1 MRIALILDPNDLL
14 TLMISCLTCYRGC
27 CQCVVA
33 TTISKVDIYKY
44 PHGLH
49 ISGIADGSARS
60 LPHKVYFKEKRR
72 RERKKK
78 FLYLSTCRPLSCS
91 FTEQIVILERRKA
104 LVTFVKES

>member
-49 ISGIADGSARS
+49 ISRIADGYARS
-60 LPHKVYFKEKRR
+60 LPHKVYFKEKK
-72 RERKKK
+72 RKKK
-78 FLYLSTCRPLSCS
+78 KSFYICPPAGLSA
-91 FTEQIVILERRKA
+91 A
-104 LVTFVKES
+104 LLRNK